1 MDLLLA
7 AGYDS
12 SSSSSSSSQLSNKNN
27 DSLREGNAQSALFGH
42 TTNNSPCLGHNDDSS
57 PSTADGNTAKKRS
70 SCHSPRS
77 PTAVKKQKSTKFI
90 TIASCDNDCQQSD
103 QSFERSNPHW
113 EGRWAGH
120 IYLPFPNFDSCNTD
134 DQNHDELNNE
144 TDANILADEDSDR
157 GSDESSVSSIED
169 ECLQASRS
177 FLPAARALIHYW
189 EALLNEVCV
198 DIDDNVSG
206 SVIVPH
212 VSMSPKKTNPN
223 SNQTVNKQDI
233 QNNNTHLHISLS
245 RPIYLPAPSVDS
257 FLADITSSVSS
268 IHSAARRHGHYSSHK
283 GKIIHLRP
291 HNATIFVNDNQTRSF
306 LSIPVSDESSRWAKR
321 LLLPSI
327 DATMLRFGQKAYYD
341 EGIMHVSIAS
351 VKGNMIPIILKKRRH
366 KDLMHT
372 ASGNESKISSIPLFQ
387 SPGCHQLADETRRC
401 IPESIPIRLDRIQC
415 DFGKVKNMAL
425 PL

>member
-7 AGYDS
+7 AGYDSS

-27 DSLREGNAQSALFGH
+27 DSLREGNAQNAVRGH
-42 TTNNSPCLGHNDDSS
+42 NSPCLGHNDDSS
-57 PSTADGNTAKKRS
+57 PSTADGNAAKKRS
-70 SCHSPRS
+70 SCHPPRS
-77 PTAVKKQKSTKFI
+77 PAAVKKQKSTKFI

-103 QSFERSNPHW
+103 QSFERSNPHI

-120 IYLPFPNFDSCNTD
+120 IYLPFPNFDSCDTD
-134 DQNHDELNNE
+134 DHIHDELNTE
-144 TDANILADEDSDR
+144 TDAKILADEDSDR

-177 FLPAARALIHYW
+177 FLPAARTLIYYW

-198 DIDDNVSG
+198 DIDDNISG

-212 VSMSPKKTNPN
+212 VSMSPKKSNPK
-223 SNQTVNKQDI
+223 SIQTSNKQDI
-233 QNNNTHLHISLS
+233 QNNNTYLHISLS

-257 FLADITSSVSS
+257 FLADISSSMAS
-268 IHSAARRHGHYSSHK
+268 LHSAARRQGHCNSHK
-283 GKIIHLRP
+283 GKTIHLRP

-321 LLLPSI
+321 LLLPPI
-327 DATMLRFGQKAYYD
+327 DATMLRFGQKTYYD

-351 VKGNMIPIILKKRRH
+351 VKGNMIPIILKKRKHR
-366 KDLMHT
+366 DLKHT
-372 ASGNESKISSIPLFQ
+372 TSGNESNISSIPLFQ
-387 SPGCHQLADETRRC
+387 SQGCNQFADETRSC

>member
-12 SSSSSSSSQLSNKNN
+12 SSSSSSSSQLSNTNN
-27 DSLREGNAQSALFGH
+27 DSLREGNTQNALHRH
-42 TTNNSPCLGHNDDSS
+42 TLNSPCLGHNDDSS
-57 PSTADGNTAKKRS
+57 PSTADGNASKKRGL
-70 SCHSPRS
+70 CHSPRS
-77 PTAVKKQKSTKFI
+77 PTVVKKQKSTKFI

-120 IYLPFPNFDSCNTD
+120 IYLPFPNFDSCDTD
-134 DQNHDELNNE
+134 DPTHDRFNND
-144 TDANILADEDSDR
+144 TDAKNLADEDSDG

-177 FLPAARALIHYW
+177 FLPAARTLIHYW

-212 VSMSPKKTNPN
+212 VSMSPKKTNPK
-223 SNQTVNKQDI
+223 SIQTVNKQDI
-233 QNNNTHLHISLS
+233 QNNNTTHLHISLS

-257 FLADITSSVSS
+257 FLADISSRVASL
-268 IHSAARRHGHYSSHK
+268 HSAALRHGHCNSHK
-283 GKIIHLRP
+283 GKTIHLRP

-306 LSIPVSDESSRWAKR
+306 LSIPISDESSCWAKR
-321 LLLPSI
+321 LLLPPI

-366 KDLMHT
+366 RDLKLT

-387 SPGCHQLADETRRC
+387 SQDCNQLADETRRC